1 MVSVTVLI
9 WVAAAGPG
17 MNLALATA
25 AALLVHAVGY
35 LPTGAGQW
43 FLSNLVNAI
52 NINVIL
58 AVFNMIPLPPLDG
71 GRVAVG
77 GLPNALAV
85 PFAALEPYGM
95 MIVIAVFFL
104 LPTFEA
110 QMGVDVN
117 LFAQIVTRPADA
129 IIQMNLRLTGDA

>member
-1 MVSVTVLI
+1 
-9 WVAAAGPG
+9 
-17 MNLALATA
+17 
-25 AALLVHAVGY
+25 
-35 LPTGAGQW
+35 
-43 FLSNLVNAI
+43 
-52 NINVIL
+52 
-58 AVFNMIPLPPLDG
+58 MIPLPPLDG

-77 GLPNALAV
+77 VLPNALAA
-85 PFAALEPYGM
+85 PLAALEPYGM

-129 IIQMNLRLTGDA
+129 IIQMILRLTGDA

>member
-1 MVSVTVLI
+1 
-9 WVAAAGPG
+9 
-17 MNLALATA
+17 
-25 AALLVHAVGY
+25 
-35 LPTGAGQW
+35 
-43 FLSNLVNAI
+43 
-52 NINVIL
+52 
-58 AVFNMIPLPPLDG
+58 MIPLPPLDG

-77 GLPNALAV
+77 VLPNALAA
-85 PFAALEPYGM
+85 PLAALEPYGM

-129 IIQMNLRLTGDA
+129 IIQRILRLTGDA